1 MQNNLVSLI
10 IPIYNDELFLGECL
24 DSVLN
29 QTYKNLEIILVD
41 DGSSDKSGTIADD
54 YARKDTRIKVIHQE
68 NKGVSTARNVALD
81 IVTGDY
87 VCFSDADDILSTD
100 YVDYLLN
107 MALDNNVEIALTTE
121 IYTSFYGVQTKN
133 EKVYICSGEDAAAKI
148 MYYHIPIGVL
158 NKIFKYEFI
167 KELRFFPDV
176 YIGEG
181 FNFNAMAFQL
191 VDKVA
196 IGNRRIYCYRKNN
209 TTSAMTKF
217 NIEKCK
223 MATQAIDI
231 MRDHLIIRSDK
242 LYKACKF
249 ASWHTHGDMYNWMVR
264 SNAKKDYPE
273 LYKDYYSIVKS
284 YAFNAVFAPISK
296 KERFRAILQTIHP
309 KLLAYLL
316 MGRRLLFLGSAK

>member
-1 MQNNLVSLI
+1 MQNLLVSLI

-41 DGSSDKSGTIADD
+41 DGSRDRSGIIADE
-54 YARKDTRIKVIHQE
+54 YAKKDIRLKVIHQE

-81 IVTGDY
+81 VVTGDY
-87 VCFSDADDILSTD
+87 VCFSDADDILSPD
-100 YVDYLLN
+100 YVEYLLN
-107 MALDNNVEIALTTE
+107 MAVNNNVDIALTTE
-121 IYTSFYGVQTKN
+121 IYTSFYGLQTKKEN
-133 EKVYICSGEDAAAKI
+133 VYVCSGEDAAAKI

-167 KELRFFPDV
+167 KDLRFFPDV

-223 MATQAIDI
+223 MATRAIEI
-231 MRDHLIIRSDK
+231 MRENLIIKSNR
-242 LYKACKF
+242 LYDACKF
-249 ASWHTHGDMYNWMVR
+249 ASWHTYGDMYNWMVR
-264 SNAKKDYPE
+264 SNAKIEYPE
-273 LYKDYYSIVKS
+273 LYKEYYSIVRS
-284 YAFNAVFAPISK
+284 YAFRAIFTPISK
-296 KERFRAILQTIHP
+296 KERLRAILQSIHP

-316 MGRRLLFLGSAK
+316 MGRRLLYLGSAE